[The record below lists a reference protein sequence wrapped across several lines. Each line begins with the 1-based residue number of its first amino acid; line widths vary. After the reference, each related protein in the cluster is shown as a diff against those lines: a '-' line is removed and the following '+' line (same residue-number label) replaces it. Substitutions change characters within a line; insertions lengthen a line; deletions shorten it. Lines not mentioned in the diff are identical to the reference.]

1 MYRLWLTL
9 FIIIPLF
16 FATSNTGVLQAQA
29 VVPGED
35 DGEPVETPLAVEP
48 STDQDRFETA
58 ILMSNLGRNDLAKA
72 YLKQLVNGKLSD
84 EALLNLRDEFGTV
97 ELVRLARTPELL
109 PEAQQL
115 LDQVAAASRRNAM
128 NPERIDKVLADLDGS
143 PRVREQAIVE
153 LEKLGLAAMP
163 RLVQHLGSPNSNQTK
178 DQIVYLFSR
187 MGEEILPALMAGLD
201 SDNTLLKTSLLDS
214 IGVIG
219 KPEDVRRLWYYA
231 YSEQEAKVI
240 NQAARIAISRI
251 LYGTDKKASEVSA
264 IGVAQELM
272 KLAQEHLS
280 GQQNWPTGED
290 GRTELWVWD
299 AQQSTVIP
307 VSVTPQSANLRSA
320 VTFSRQALSFTPENP
335 EAQALY
341 LASLLSEEAYR
352 VGPEGQLPTG
362 NGSAFNLALTSSAP
376 ILEMTAEVCFKA
388 GRSQAAEA
396 VLRALSLV
404 GDRHMLYTTLDNPS
418 PVLKGLNTPDPR
430 IQFAAAAAAVEL
442 NPETTFR
449 SASRVVEILAQAL
462 NDDGTGKV
470 LLIDPNI
477 ERGRS
482 IAVATRMS
490 QQIERTGKE
499 GFMAA
504 ALQGDIAL
512 VMTHINCID
521 WELSQTLANFRADV
535 RTAYLPI
542 VIYGPTFMEDD
553 LSLTIQRTPNTHYV
567 VYTDERAELDRQLDP
582 FLVSQNTPPM
592 TNGLR
597 DRRARAAASLL
608 AQIATRNLTH
618 IFNLKPATTAL
629 GSAVNDD
636 VLASDSMTALSAIPT
651 REAQDILVNVALGRT
666 RSPQI
671 RTEAA
676 LGLAKHMQRYGVLI
690 SDQDI
695 AELKQQWEDSEEP
708 TLQTALT
715 VVVGSLGPNRAKV
728 TDRLQ
733 SFEVSPLPVQ

>member
-1 MYRLWLTL
+1 MFRLWLTL

-16 FATSNTGVLQAQA
+16 LATSTTGVLQAQA
-29 VVPGED
+29 IVPGED
-35 DGEPVETPLAVEP
+35 DGKPVDSPLAVEP
-48 STDQDRFETA
+48 TTNQDRFETA
-58 ILMSNLGRNDLAKA
+58 ILMSNLGRNDLAKS
-72 YLKQLVNGKLSD
+72 YLQQLVDGKLSD
-84 EALLNLRDEFGTV
+84 DVLLNLRDEFGTV

-109 PEAQQL
+109 PQAQQL

-128 NPERIDKVLADLDGS
+128 KPERIDKVLKDLEGS
-143 PRVREQAIVE
+143 PRIREGAITE
-153 LEKLGLAAMP
+153 LDKLGLAAMP
-163 RLVQHLGSPNSNQTK
+163 RLIQHLGSSESNQTK

-187 MGEEILPALMAGLD
+187 MGSDIMPALLGGLD
-201 SDNTLLKTSLLDS
+201 TDNTLLKTSLLDS

-219 KPEDVRRLWYYA
+219 KTDDVRRLWYYA
-231 YSEQEAKVI
+231 YSEQEPKAV
-240 NQAARIAISRI
+240 NQSARVAISRI
-251 LYGTDKKASEVSA
+251 LYGSDKNVGEVNSM
-264 IGVAQELM
+264 GVTQELM

-280 GQQNWPTGED
+280 GKQNWPTGDD

-299 AQQSTVIP
+299 PQTSTVVP
-307 VSVTPQSANLRSA
+307 VSVTPQSASLRNA
-320 VTFSRQALSFTPENP
+320 VTFSRQALSFAPENP
-335 EAQALY
+335 DAQALY
-341 LASLLSEEAYR
+341 LASLLSEESYR
-352 VGPEGQLPTG
+352 VGPEGRLPTG

-376 ILEMTAEVCFKA
+376 ILEKTAEICMKA

-396 VLRALSLV
+396 TIRALSLV
-404 GDRHMLYTTLDNPS
+404 GDKRLLHTTFENPS
-418 PVLKGLNTPDPR
+418 PILKGLNTPDPR
-430 IQFAAAAAAVEL
+430 IQFAAAAAAVEM

-470 LLIDPNI
+470 LVIDPNLD
-477 ERGRS
+477 RGRS
-482 IAVATRMS
+482 IAIATRMS
-490 QQIERTGKE
+490 QQLERTGKA
-499 GFMAA
+499 GFLAA

-512 VMTHINCID
+512 VMTHVNCID

-553 LSLTIQRTPNTHYV
+553 LSLTIQRTPNTHYI
-567 VYTDERAELDRQLDP
+567 VYTDDRTELDRQLDP
-582 FLVSQNTPPM
+582 FLVAQTTPPM

-608 AQIATRNLTH
+608 AQIATRNQTH

-651 REAQDILVNVALGRT
+651 AEAQDILVNVALGRT
-666 RSPQI
+666 RSTEI
-671 RTEAA
+671 RTQAA
-676 LGLAKHMQRYGVLI
+676 LGLARHMQRYGVLI
-690 SDQDI
+690 ANEDV
-695 AELKQQWEDSEEP
+695 AELKQQWEDTPEE